1 MLRRLSLSLFV
12 LLFALTFVTASQAQN
27 AIPTPDEFLGY
38 TLGERFTPH
47 ARILD
52 YFHMLT
58 TRSNLITMQQFGE
71 TYEHRPLMLAVITSA
86 KNRAALESIR
96 ANVAALTDPNA
107 TTQARANEIA
117 KSTPAIAWLAFGV
130 HGNESSSAEVS
141 MEVAHTLLTDPNSAA
156 LLENLVVL
164 IDPLLNPDGRE
175 RYVQWFIRT
184 RGEEAVPNPDAFE
197 HNEPWPGGRFNHY
210 LIDMN
215 RDWAWSSQR
224 EVRARVA
231 EYQKWNPQVFVDF
244 HEMGYQSSYF
254 FPPDARPVNANL
266 PKDVDT
272 WLEKFGRADAEA
284 FTKKGWTFFTGEEFD
299 LFYPGY
305 GDSWPSLH
313 GAIGMTYEVA
323 GHSRAGSAIT
333 RDDGTVYTLADR
345 IARHYTTAM
354 ATLRTASE
362 NREGL
367 LQYTYEMMRKQVA
380 SGQNTYLLQPDS
392 PNFRPLI
399 EMLQRQSI
407 AMSQLASPVTIKAAR
422 IDSDAADTHIFPAG
436 TVVVSTRQPLGGLAQ
451 TLLER
456 SPVFTKGYVEEQ
468 QKRTHADE
476 PDEFYDLTSWS
487 LPLAMN
493 VETFVVTT
501 PVAADVKP
509 YVKSAPAA
517 FRPASYGYLVDGLD
531 ANLYRLAGALLR
543 NAVNFSVS
551 DDEVSFGDR
560 TYARGSLIVL
570 KGNNKSDLDATLE
583 RVAREIGAGIVPLE
597 SGWTGGTAFGS
608 ERIHFVRDPK
618 IGLVGGNGTVA
629 TSYGMLWHTLDVDTP
644 IPHADLALE
653 SLRRI
658 DFSHYRVLV
667 LPDGDY
673 GRLDKNTTARLQA
686 WVKAGGTLVGVKG
699 ASSFLRDKDVELSK
713 LKVWEAPKK
722 KDKEGEKD
730 DDKPAT
736 DERYNEYRVPGAAFR
751 TDMSA
756 RSYLTFGVPRAPMV
770 LIEGTAAYQ
779 PVSHKVDNILTI
791 DAKSPLASG
800 VAWPES
806 IDRLKGS
813 PYLISEPYG
822 DGQVITFADEPNF
835 RLFWRGTLPL
845 FLNAVLYSPSFPRD
859 GI

>member
-1 MLRRLSLSLFV
+1 MMRRLFLCVFV
-12 LLFALTFVTASQAQN
+12 LLLAATSQAQT

-38 TLGERFTPH
+38 TLGDRFTPH

-52 YFHMLT
+52 YFRLLT

-71 TYEHRPLMLAVITSA
+71 TYEHRPLMLAVITSP
-86 KNRAALESIR
+86 KNRAALDSIR

-107 TTQARANEIA
+107 TTQTRANEIA

-141 MEVAHTLLTDPNSAA
+141 MEVAHTLLTDPNSAP
-156 LLENLVVL
+156 LLDNLVVL

-175 RYVQWFIRT
+175 RYISWFVRT
-184 RGEEAVPNPDAFE
+184 RGEEADPNPDAFE

-215 RDWAWSSQR
+215 RDWAWSSQA

-231 EYQKWNPQVFVDF
+231 EYRKWNPQVFVDF

-333 RDDGTVYTLADR
+333 RDDTTVYTLADR

-380 SGQNTYLLQPDS
+380 SGANVYLLQPDS

-407 AMSQLASPVTIKAAR
+407 AMSQLSAPLTIKASR
-422 IDSDAADTHIFPAG
+422 IDSDASDTHLFPTG
-436 TVVVSTRQPLGGLAQ
+436 TVVINTRQPLGGLAQ

-468 QKRTHADE
+468 QKRAHADE

-493 VETFVVTT
+493 VDTYVTT
-501 PVAADVKP
+501 APITAEMHPYAAAAQP
-509 YVKSAPAA
+509 A
-517 FRPASYGYLVDGLD
+517 FRTARYGYVIDGSD
-531 ANLYRLAGALLR
+531 PNVYRAAGRMLR
-543 NAVNFSVS
+543 DGIRFNVSEDVINVNDHNF
-551 DDEVSFGDR
+551 
-560 TYARGSLIVL
+560 ARGSVVVL
-570 KGNNKSDLDATLE
+570 KGNNKSDLDASLE
-583 RVAREIGAGIVPLE
+583 RVIRDSGAAITPID
-597 SGWTGGTAFGS
+597 SGWTGATSFGS
-608 ERIHFVRDPK
+608 SKIHFIKDPR
-618 IGLVGGNGTVA
+618 IALVGGPRVNP

-644 IPHADLALE
+644 LPHTNLSVE
-653 SLRRI
+653 SLRNTDLSKYGVI
-658 DFSHYRVLV
+658 V
-667 LPDGDY
+667 LPDGEY
-673 GRLDKNTTARLQA
+673 GDRFGKNAEKLKSWLTS
-686 WVKAGGTLVGVKG
+686 GGTLVVIKG
-699 ASSFLRDKDVELSK
+699 ASSFLREKDVEISK
-713 LKVWEAPKK
+713 LKPWEAPKK
-722 KDKEGEKD
+722 KD
-730 DDKPAT
+730 DDKDKSPST
-736 DERYNEYRVPGAAFR
+736 PELYNDYRVPGATFR
-751 TDMSA
+751 TAMND
-756 RSYLTFGVPRAPMV
+756 RSYLTFGVPRSPNV
-770 LIEGTAAYQ
+770 LIEGSAAFL
-779 PVSHKVDNILTI
+779 PVSHAVDNIVTI
-791 DAKSPLASG
+791 TKEKPLVAG
-800 VAWPES
+800 VAWNES

-813 PYLISEPYG
+813 IYLVSEPYG
-822 DGQVITFADEPNF
+822 RGQVITFADEPHF

-859 GI
+859 

>member
-1 MLRRLSLSLFV
+1 MMRRLSLCVFV
-12 LLFALTFVTASQAQN
+12 LLVAVASHAQT
-27 AIPTPDEFLGY
+27 AIPAPDEFLGY
-38 TLGERFTPH
+38 KLGDRFTPH

-52 YFHMLT
+52 YFHLLT

-71 TYEHRPLMLAVITSA
+71 TYEHRPLMLAVITSP
-86 KNRAALESIR
+86 KNRAALDSIR

-107 TTQARANEIA
+107 TTQTRANEIA

-141 MEVAHTLLTDPNSAA
+141 MDVAHTLLTDPNSAP
-156 LLENLVVL
+156 LLDNLVVI

-175 RYVQWFIRT
+175 RYISWFVRT
-184 RGEEAVPNPDAFE
+184 RGEEADPNPDAFE

-231 EYQKWNPQVFVDF
+231 EYTKWNPQVFVDF

-333 RDDGTVYTLADR
+333 RDDATVYTLADR

-367 LQYTYEMMRKQVA
+367 LQYTYEMMRKQVT

-407 AMSQLASPVTIKAAR
+407 AMSQLTAPLTIKASR
-422 IDSDAADTHIFPAG
+422 IDSDAADTHLFPAG
-436 TVVVSTRQPLGGLAQ
+436 TVVINTRQPLGGLAQ

-456 SPVFTKGYVEEQ
+456 SPVFSKGYVEEQ
-468 QKRTHADE
+468 QKRAHADE

-493 VETFVVTT
+493 VDTYVTT
-501 PVAADVKP
+501 LPVTAELHP
-509 YVKSAPAA
+509 YAAPAQPA
-517 FRPASYGYLVDGLD
+517 FHAARYGYVIDGGD
-531 ANLYRLAGALLR
+531 PNVYRAAGRLLR
-543 NAVNFSVS
+543 DGIRFNVSEDVVNVN
-551 DDEVSFGDR
+551 DR
-560 TYARGSLIVL
+560 NFARGSVVVL
-570 KGNNKSDLDATLE
+570 KGNNKSDLDASLE
-583 RVAREIGAGIVPLE
+583 KVIRDTGAAITPID
-597 SGWTGGTAFGS
+597 SGWTGATSFGS
-608 ERIHFVRDPK
+608 SKIHFIKDPR
-618 IGLVGGNGTVA
+618 IALVGGPRVNS

-644 IPHADLALE
+644 LPHSNLSAE
-653 SLRRI
+653 SLRNVDLSKYGVI
-658 DFSHYRVLV
+658 V

-673 GRLDKNTTARLQA
+673 GDRFGKNAEKLKS
-686 WVKAGGTLVGVKG
+686 WLNAGGTLVVIKG
-699 ASSFLRDKDVELSK
+699 ASSFLREKDVDISK
-713 LKVWEAPKK
+713 LKPWEAPKK
-722 KDKEGEKD
+722 KD
-730 DDKPAT
+730 DDKDKTPAT
-736 DERYNEYRVPGAAFR
+736 PELYNDYRVPGATFR
-751 TDMSA
+751 TTMND
-756 RSYLTFGVPRAPMV
+756 RSYLTFGVPRSPNV
-770 LIEGTAAYQ
+770 LIEGSAAFL
-779 PVSHKVDNILTI
+779 PVSHAVDNIVTI
-791 DAKSPLASG
+791 TKEKPLVAG
-800 VAWPES
+800 VAWNES

-813 PYLISEPYG
+813 IYLVSEPYG
-822 DGQVITFADEPNF
+822 RGQVITFADDPHF

-845 FLNAVLYSPSFPRD
+845 FLNAVLYSPSFPRL
-859 GI
+859 

>member
-1 MLRRLSLSLFV
+1 M
-12 LLFALTFVTASQAQN
+12 FAIASQAQT

-38 TLGERFTPH
+38 TLGDRFTPH

-52 YFHMLT
+52 YFHLLT

-71 TYEHRPLMLAVITSA
+71 TYEHRPLMLAVITSP
-86 KNRAALESIR
+86 KNRAALDSIR

-107 TTQARANEIA
+107 TTQTRANEIA

-141 MEVAHTLLTDPNSAA
+141 MEVAHTLLTDPNSAP
-156 LLENLVVL
+156 LLDNLVVL

-175 RYVQWFIRT
+175 RYISWFIRT
-184 RGEEAVPNPDAFE
+184 RGEEPDPNPDAFE

-231 EYQKWNPQVFVDF
+231 EYRKWNPQVFVDF

-323 GHSRAGSAIT
+323 GHSRAGSAIM
-333 RDDGTVYTLADR
+333 RDDTTVYTLADR

-380 SGQNTYLLQPDS
+380 SGSNVYLLQPDS

-399 EMLQRQSI
+399 EMLERQSI
-407 AMSQLASPVTIKAAR
+407 AMSQLSAPMTIKASR
-422 IDSDAADTHIFPAG
+422 IDSDTADTHLFPTG
-436 TVVVSTRQPLGGLAQ
+436 TVVINTRQPLGGLAQ

-468 QKRTHADE
+468 QKRAHADE

-493 VETFVVTT
+493 VDTYVTT
-501 PVAADVKP
+501 APITGETHPYAAAAQP
-509 YVKSAPAA
+509 A
-517 FRPASYGYLVDGLD
+517 FRAARYGYVIDGGD
-531 ANLYRLAGALLR
+531 PNVYRAAGRMLHDSIR
-543 NAVNFSVS
+543 FNVSEDVINVNDHNF
-551 DDEVSFGDR
+551 
-560 TYARGSLIVL
+560 ARGSVVVL
-570 KGNNKSDLDATLE
+570 KGNNKSDLDASLE
-583 RVAREIGAGIVPLE
+583 RVIRDTGAVITPID
-597 SGWTGGTAFGS
+597 SGWTGATSFGS
-608 ERIHFVRDPK
+608 SKIHFIKDPR
-618 IGLVGGNGTVA
+618 IALVGGPRVSA

-644 IPHADLALE
+644 LPHTNLSVE
-653 SLRRI
+653 SLRNTDLSKYGVI
-658 DFSHYRVLV
+658 V
-667 LPDGDY
+667 LPDGEY
-673 GRLDKNTTARLQA
+673 GDRFGKNAEKLKS
-686 WVKAGGTLVGVKG
+686 WLNGGGTLVVIKG
-699 ASSFLRDKDVELSK
+699 ASSFLREKDVEISK
-713 LKVWEAPKK
+713 LKPWEAPKK
-722 KDKEGEKD
+722 KD
-730 DDKPAT
+730 DDKDKSPST
-736 DERYNEYRVPGAAFR
+736 PELYNDYRVPGATFR
-751 TDMSA
+751 TAMND
-756 RSYLTFGVPRAPMV
+756 RSYLTFGVPRSPNV
-770 LIEGTAAYQ
+770 LIEGSAAFL
-779 PVSHKVDNILTI
+779 PVSHAVDNIVTI
-791 DAKSPLASG
+791 TKEKPLVAG
-800 VAWPES
+800 VAWNES

-813 PYLISEPYG
+813 IYLVSEPYG
-822 DGQVITFADEPNF
+822 RGQVITFADEPHF

-845 FLNAVLYSPSFPRD
+845 FLNAVLYSQSFPRD
-859 GI
+859 

>member
-1 MLRRLSLSLFV
+1 MRRLSLCVFVLFV
-12 LLFALTFVTASQAQN
+12 AAVSQAQT
-27 AIPTPDEFLGY
+27 AIPSPDEFLGY
-38 TLGERFTPH
+38 KLGDRFTPH

-52 YFHMLT
+52 YFRLLT

-71 TYEHRPLMLAVITSA
+71 TYEHRPLMLAVITSP
-86 KNRAALESIR
+86 KNRAALDSIR

-141 MEVAHTLLTDPNSAA
+141 MDVAHTLLTDPNSAP
-156 LLENLVVL
+156 LLDNLVVL

-175 RYVQWFIRT
+175 RYIQWFIRT
-184 RGEEAVPNPDAFE
+184 RGEEADPNPDAFE

-224 EVRARVA
+224 EVQARVA
-231 EYQKWNPQVFVDF
+231 EYRKWNPQVFVDF

-333 RDDGTVYTLADR
+333 RDDGTIFTLADR

-367 LQYTYEMMRKQVA
+367 LQYTYEMMRKQVT
-380 SGQNTYLLQPDS
+380 SGSNTYLLQPDS

-407 AMSQLASPVTIKAAR
+407 AMSQLGAPVTIKASR
-422 IDSDAADTHIFPAG
+422 IDSDATDTHLFTAG
-436 TVVVSTRQPLGGLAQ
+436 TVVINTRQPLGGLAQ

-468 QKRTHADE
+468 QKRAHADE

-493 VETFVVTT
+493 VDTYVTT
-501 PVAADVKP
+501 LPVTGDMHP
-509 YVKSAPAA
+509 YAPAPQPA
-517 FRPASYGYLVDGLD
+517 FRAARYGYIIDGGD
-531 ANLYRLAGALLR
+531 PNVYRAAGRMLR
-543 NAVNFSVS
+543 DGIRFNVSEDVVSVN
-551 DDEVSFGDR
+551 DR
-560 TYARGSLIVL
+560 NFARGSVVVL
-570 KGNNKSDLDATLE
+570 KGNNKPDLDASLE
-583 RVAREIGAGIVPLE
+583 KVIRDTAATITPID
-597 SGWTGGTAFGS
+597 SGWTGATSFGS
-608 ERIHFVRDPK
+608 SKVHFIKDPRIAL
-618 IGLVGGNGTVA
+618 IGGPRVNA

-644 IPHADLALE
+644 LPHSNVSAE
-653 SLRRI
+653 SLRNVDLSKYGVI
-658 DFSHYRVLV
+658 V

-673 GRLDKNTTARLQA
+673 GDRFGKNAEKLKA
-686 WVKAGGTLVGVKG
+686 WLNAGGTLVVIKG
-699 ASSFLRDKDVELSK
+699 ASSFLREKDVDISK
-713 LKVWEAPKK
+713 LKPWEAPKK
-722 KDKEGEKD
+722 KD
-730 DDKPAT
+730 DDKDKSPSAP
-736 DERYNEYRVPGAAFR
+736 ELYNDYRVPGATFR
-751 TDMSA
+751 TVMND
-756 RSYLTFGVPRAPMV
+756 RSYLTFGVPRNPYV
-770 LIEGTAAYQ
+770 LIEGSAAFL
-779 PVSHKVDNILTI
+779 PVSHAVDNIVTI
-791 DAKSPLASG
+791 TKEKPLVAG
-800 VAWPES
+800 VAWNES

-813 PYLISEPYG
+813 IYLVSEPYG
-822 DGQVITFADEPNF
+822 RGQVITFADDPHF

-859 GI
+859 

>member
-1 MLRRLSLSLFV
+1 MMRRLSLFVFVLFV
-12 LLFALTFVTASQAQN
+12 AAASQAQT
-27 AIPTPDEFLGY
+27 AVPAPDDFLGY
-38 TLGERFTPH
+38 KLGDRFTPH

-52 YFHMLT
+52 YFHLLT

-71 TYEHRPLMLAVITSA
+71 TYEHRPLMLAVITSP
-86 KNRAALESIR
+86 KNRAALDSIR

-107 TTQARANEIA
+107 TSQARANEIA

-141 MEVAHTLLTDPNSAA
+141 MEVAHTLLTDPNSAP
-156 LLENLVVL
+156 LLDNLVVL

-175 RYVQWFIRT
+175 RYISWFVRT
-184 RGEEAVPNPDAFE
+184 RGEEADPNPDAFE

-231 EYQKWNPQVFVDF
+231 EYAKWNPQVFVDF

-284 FTKKGWTFFTGEEFD
+284 FTRKGWTFFTGEEFD

-367 LQYTYEMMRKQVA
+367 LQYTYEMMRKQLA

-407 AMSQLASPVTIKAAR
+407 AMSQLGAPLTIKASR
-422 IDSDAADTHIFPAG
+422 IDSDAADTHVFPAG
-436 TVVVSTRQPLGGLAQ
+436 TVVINTRQPLGGLAQ

-456 SPVFTKGYVEEQ
+456 SPVFSKGYVEEQ
-468 QKRTHADE
+468 QKRAHADE

-493 VETFVVTT
+493 VDTYVTT
-501 PVAADVKP
+501 LPVTGEMHPYAPPLQPPFRAA
-509 YVKSAPAA
+509 
-517 FRPASYGYLVDGLD
+517 RYGYIIDGGD
-531 ANLYRLAGALLR
+531 PNVYRAAGRMLR
-543 NAVNFSVS
+543 DGIHFNVSEDVVSVNDHNF
-551 DDEVSFGDR
+551 
-560 TYARGSLIVL
+560 ARGSVVVL
-570 KGNNKSDLDATLE
+570 KGNNKSDLDASLGNVI
-583 RVAREIGAGIVPLE
+583 RDSGAAITPID
-597 SGWTGGTAFGS
+597 SGWTGATSFGS
-608 ERIHFVRDPK
+608 SKIHFVKDPR
-618 IGLVGGNGTVA
+618 IALVGGPRVNA
-629 TSYGMLWHTLDVDTP
+629 TSFGMLWHTLDVDTP
-644 IPHADLALE
+644 LPHTNLSTE
-653 SLRRI
+653 SLRNTDLSKYGVI
-658 DFSHYRVLV
+658 V

-673 GRLDKNTTARLQA
+673 GDRFGKNAEKLKA
-686 WVKAGGTLVGVKG
+686 WLNTGGTLVVIKG
-699 ASSFLRDKDVELSK
+699 ASSFLREKDVDISK
-713 LKVWEAPKK
+713 LKPWEAPKK
-722 KDKEGEKD
+722 KD
-730 DDKPAT
+730 DDKEKSPAAP
-736 DERYNEYRVPGAAFR
+736 ELYNDYRVPGATFR
-751 TDMSA
+751 TVMND
-756 RSYLTFGVPRAPMV
+756 RSYLTFGVPRSPNV
-770 LIEGTAAYQ
+770 LIEGSAAFL
-779 PVSHKVDNILTI
+779 PVSHAVDNIVTI
-791 DAKSPLASG
+791 TKEKPLVAG
-800 VAWPES
+800 VAWNES
-806 IDRLKGS
+806 LDRLKGS
-813 PYLISEPYG
+813 IYLVSEPYG
-822 DGQVITFADEPNF
+822 RGQVITFADDPHF

-859 GI
+859 

>member
-1 MLRRLSLSLFV
+1 MTRRLSLCVFV
-12 LLFALTFVTASQAQN
+12 LLFAAASQAQT

-38 TLGERFTPH
+38 TLGDRFTPH

-52 YFHMLT
+52 YFHLLT

-71 TYEHRPLMLAVITSA
+71 TYEHRPLMLAVITSP
-86 KNRAALESIR
+86 KNRAALDSIR

-107 TTQARANEIA
+107 TTQTRANEIA

-141 MEVAHTLLTDPNSAA
+141 MEVAHTLLTDPNSAP
-156 LLENLVVL
+156 LLDNLVVL

-175 RYVQWFIRT
+175 RYIQWFIRT
-184 RGEEAVPNPDAFE
+184 RGEEADPNPDAFE

-215 RDWAWSSQR
+215 RDWAWSSQA

-231 EYQKWNPQVFVDF
+231 EYRKWNPQVFVDF

-272 WLEKFGRADAEA
+272 WLEKFGRADAES

-323 GHSRAGSAIT
+323 GHSRGGSAIS

-380 SGQNTYLLQPDS
+380 SGLNTYLLQPDS

-407 AMSQLASPVTIKAAR
+407 AMSQLGSPLTVKASR
-422 IDSDAADTHIFPAG
+422 IDSDTADTHLFPAG
-436 TVVVSTRQPLGGLAQ
+436 TVVINTRQPLGGLAQ

-468 QKRTHADE
+468 QKRAHADE

-493 VETFVVTT
+493 VDTYVTT
-501 PVAADVKP
+501 AAVTGEMHP
-509 YVKSAPAA
+509 YAPPAQPA
-517 FRPASYGYLVDGLD
+517 FRAARYGYIIDGSDPNAYRAAGRMLHD
-531 ANLYRLAGALLR
+531 AIHFNVSEDVVSVNDR
-543 NAVNFSVS
+543 NF
-551 DDEVSFGDR
+551 
-560 TYARGSLIVL
+560 ARGSVVVL
-570 KGNNKSDLDATLE
+570 KGNNKPDLDASLE
-583 RVAREIGAGIVPLE
+583 RVIRDTGAAITPID
-597 SGWTGGTAFGS
+597 SGWTGATSFGS
-608 ERIHFVRDPK
+608 SKIHFIKDPR
-618 IGLVGGNGTVA
+618 IALVGGPRVNP

-644 IPHADLALE
+644 LPHSNLSVE
-653 SLRRI
+653 SLRNTDLSKYGVI
-658 DFSHYRVLV
+658 V

-673 GRLDKNTTARLQA
+673 GDRFGKNAEKLKS
-686 WVKAGGTLVGVKG
+686 WLNSGGTLVAIKG
-699 ASSFLRDKDVELSK
+699 ASTFLREKDVEISK
-713 LKVWEAPKK
+713 LKPWEAPKK
-722 KDKEGEKD
+722 KD
-730 DDKPAT
+730 DDKDKTPAVP
-736 DERYNEYRVPGAAFR
+736 ELYNDYRVPGATFR
-751 TDMSA
+751 TVMND
-756 RSYLTFGVPRAPMV
+756 RSYLTFGVPRNPYV
-770 LIEGTAAYQ
+770 LIEGSAAFL
-779 PVSHKVDNILTI
+779 PVSHAVDNIVTI
-791 DAKSPLASG
+791 TKEKPLVAG
-800 VAWPES
+800 VAWNES

-813 PYLISEPYG
+813 IYLVSEPYG
-822 DGQVITFADEPNF
+822 KGQVITFADDPHF

-859 GI
+859 

>member
-1 MLRRLSLSLFV
+1 MMRRLSLCVFV
-12 LLFALTFVTASQAQN
+12 IFVALGVISTSQAQT
-27 AIPTPDEFLGY
+27 AIPSPDEFLGY
-38 TLGERFTPH
+38 TLGDRFTPH

-52 YFHMLT
+52 YFHLLT

-71 TYEHRPLMLAVITSA
+71 TYEHRPLMLAVITSP
-86 KNRAALESIR
+86 KNRAALDSIR
-96 ANVAALTDPNA
+96 ADVAALTDPNA
-107 TTQARANEIA
+107 TTQTRANEIA

-141 MEVAHTLLTDPNSAA
+141 MEVAHTLLTDPNSAP
-156 LLENLVVL
+156 LLDNLVVL

-175 RYVQWFIRT
+175 RYIQWFIRT
-184 RGEEAVPNPDAFE
+184 RGEEADPNPDAFE

-231 EYQKWNPQVFVDF
+231 EYRKWNPQVFVDF

-323 GHSRAGSAIT
+323 GHSRAGSAIS

-367 LQYTYEMMRKQVA
+367 LQYTFEMMRKQVA
-380 SGQNTYLLQPDS
+380 SGSNVYLLQPDS

-399 EMLQRQSI
+399 DILQRQSI
-407 AMSQLASPVTIKAAR
+407 AMSQLSAPLTIKASR
-422 IDSDAADTHIFPAG
+422 IDSDAVDTHLFPAN
-436 TVVVSTRQPLGGLAQ
+436 TVVINTRQPLGGLAQ

-468 QKRTHADE
+468 QKRAHADE

-493 VETFVVTT
+493 VDTYVTT
-501 PVAADVKP
+501 APITGELRPYAPPSQPALHAA
-509 YVKSAPAA
+509 
-517 FRPASYGYLVDGLD
+517 RYGYVIDGSDPNVYRAAGRMLRD
-531 ANLYRLAGALLR
+531 AIRFNVSEDVI
-543 NAVNFSVS
+543 NVN
-551 DDEVSFGDR
+551 DR
-560 TYARGSLIVL
+560 MFARGSVVVL
-570 KGNNKSDLDATLE
+570 KGNNKPDLDASLE
-583 RVAREIGAGIVPLE
+583 RVIRDTGAAITPID
-597 SGWTGGTAFGS
+597 SGWTGATSFGS
-608 ERIHFVRDPK
+608 SKIHFIKDPR
-618 IGLVGGNGTVA
+618 IALVGGPRVSA

-644 IPHADLALE
+644 LPHTILSTE
-653 SLRRI
+653 SLRNVDLSKYGVI
-658 DFSHYRVLV
+658 V

-673 GRLDKNTTARLQA
+673 GDRFGKNAEKLKS
-686 WVKAGGTLVGVKG
+686 WLNGGGTLVVIKG
-699 ASSFLRDKDVELSK
+699 ASSFLREKDVDISK
-713 LKVWEAPKK
+713 LKPWEAPKK
-722 KDKEGEKD
+722 KD
-730 DDKPAT
+730 DDKDKSPSAP
-736 DERYNEYRVPGAAFR
+736 ELYNDYRVPGATFR
-751 TDMSA
+751 TTMND
-756 RSYLTFGVPRAPMV
+756 RSYLTFGVPRCPNV
-770 LIEGTAAYQ
+770 LIEGSAAFL
-779 PVSHKVDNILTI
+779 PVSHAVDNIVTI
-791 DAKSPLASG
+791 TKDKPLVAG
-800 VAWPES
+800 VAWNES

-813 PYLISEPYG
+813 IYLVSEPYG
-822 DGQVITFADEPNF
+822 RGQVITFADEPHF

-859 GI
+859 

>member
-1 MLRRLSLSLFV
+1 MMRRLSLCLFV
-12 LLFALTFVTASQAQN
+12 LLFAVASQAQN
-27 AIPTPDEFLGY
+27 AVPTPDEFLGY
-38 TLGERFTPH
+38 TLGARFTPH

-52 YFHMLT
+52 YFRMLT
-58 TRSNLITMQQFGE
+58 TRSNLITLQQFGE
-71 TYEHRPLMLAVITSA
+71 TYEHRPLMLAVITSP
-86 KNRAALESIR
+86 KNSAALDSIR
-96 ANVAALTDPNA
+96 ANIAALTDPNA
-107 TTQARANEIA
+107 TSQARANEIA
-117 KSTPAIAWLAFGV
+117 HATPAVAWLAFGV

-141 MEVAHTLLTDPNSAA
+141 MEVASTLLNDPNSAP
-156 LLENLVVL
+156 LLENLVVI

-184 RGEEAVPNPDAFE
+184 RGEEPDPNPDAYE

-215 RDWAWSSQR
+215 RDWAWTSQS
-224 EVRARVA
+224 EVIARVA
-231 EYQKWNPQVFVDF
+231 EYRKWNPQVFVDF

-399 EMLQRQSI
+399 DMLQRQQI
-407 AMSQLASPVTIKAAR
+407 AMSQLASPLTIKAPR
-422 IDSDAADTHIFPAG
+422 IDSDAAHTHLFPAG
-436 TVVVSTRQPLGGLAQ
+436 TVVISTRQPLGGLAQ

-468 QKRTHADE
+468 QKRAHADE

-493 VETFVVTT
+493 VETWVTTT
-501 PVAADVKP
+501 PVAADLHP
-509 YVKSAPAA
+509 YTTAPAA
-517 FRPASYGYLVDGLD
+517 AFRSARYGYVIDGSDPNVYRAAGRMLRDGLRF
-531 ANLYRLAGALLR
+531 N
-543 NAVNFSVS
+543 VS
-551 DDEVSFGDR
+551 DDVITVNDR
-560 TYARGSLIVL
+560 HFARGSLVVL
-570 KGNNKSDLDATLE
+570 KGNNKPDVDATLE
-583 RVAREIGAGIVPLE
+583 RIAREISIATTPID
-597 SGWTGGTAFGS
+597 SGWTGATSFGS
-608 ERIHFVRDPK
+608 SKIHFVKDPR
-618 IGLVGGNGTVA
+618 IALVGGPRINA
-629 TSYGMLWHTLDVDTP
+629 SSYGMLWHTFDVDTP
-644 IPHADLALE
+644 VPHTLLSVE
-653 SLRRI
+653 SLRNTDLSKYGVI
-658 DFSHYRVLV
+658 V

-673 GRLDKNTTARLQA
+673 GDRFGKNAEKLKTWLNG
-686 WVKAGGTLVGVKG
+686 GGTLVVVKG
-699 ASSFLRDKDVELSK
+699 AGTFLRDKDVDISK
-713 LKVWEAPKK
+713 LKPWEAPKK
-722 KDKEGEKD
+722 KD
-730 DDKPAT
+730 DDKDKEKT
-736 DERYNEYRVPGAAFR
+736 
-751 TDMSA
+751 
-756 RSYLTFGVPRAPMV
+756 
-770 LIEGTAAYQ
+770 
-779 PVSHKVDNILTI
+779 
-791 DAKSPLASG
+791 
-800 VAWPES
+800 
-806 IDRLKGS
+806 
-813 PYLISEPYG
+813 
-822 DGQVITFADEPNF
+822 
-835 RLFWRGTLPL
+835 
-845 FLNAVLYSPSFPRD
+845 
-859 GI
+859 

>member
-1 MLRRLSLSLFV
+1 MRRLSLCLFV
-12 LLFALTFVTASQAQN
+12 LLFAAASQAQN
-27 AIPTPDEFLGY
+27 AVPTPDEFLGY
-38 TLGERFTPH
+38 KLGDRFTPH

-52 YFHMLT
+52 YFRMLA
-58 TRSNLITMQQFGE
+58 TRSNLITLQQFGE
-71 TYEHRPLMLAVITSA
+71 TYEHRPLMLAVITSP
-86 KNRAALESIR
+86 KNRAALDSIR

-107 TTQARANEIA
+107 TSQTKANEIA
-117 KSTPAIAWLAFGV
+117 HTTPAVAWLAFGV

-141 MEVAHTLLTDPNSAA
+141 MEVASTLLNDPNSAP
-156 LLENLVVL
+156 LLENLVVI

-184 RGEEAVPNPDAFE
+184 RGEEPDPNPDAYE

-215 RDWAWSSQR
+215 RDWAWTSQR
-224 EVRARVA
+224 EVIARVA
-231 EYQKWNPQVFVDF
+231 EYRKWNPQVFVDF

-272 WLEKFGRADAEA
+272 WLEKFGRADADA

-305 GDSWPSLH
+305 GDSWPALH

-323 GHSRAGSAIT
+323 GSGRGGSAIS

-345 IARHYTTAM
+345 IDRHYTTAM

-380 SGQNTYLLQPDS
+380 SGLNTYLILPNA

-399 EMLQRQSI
+399 DMLQRQQI
-407 AMSQLASPVTIKAAR
+407 AMSELTAPVTIKASR
-422 IDSDAADTHIFPAG
+422 IESDAADSHLFPAG
-436 TVVVSTRQPLGGLAQ
+436 TVVISTRQPLGGLAN

-468 QKRTHADE
+468 QKRAHADE

-493 VETFVVTT
+493 VETWVTT
-501 PVAADVKP
+501 TPLTAELRPYAA
-509 YVKSAPAA
+509 APATA
-517 FRPASYGYLVDGLD
+517 FRSARYGYVIDGGD
-531 ANLYRLAGALLR
+531 PNVYRAAGRMLR
-543 NAVNFSVS
+543 DGIRFNVS
-551 DDEVSFGDR
+551 DDVVTVNDR
-560 TYARGSLIVL
+560 NFARGSVVVL
-570 KGNNKSDLDATLE
+570 KGNNKPDVDTALE
-583 RVAREIGAGIVPLE
+583 RVARETNVATTPID
-597 SGWTGGTAFGS
+597 SGWTGATSFGS
-608 ERIHFVRDPK
+608 SKIHFIKDPR
-618 IGLVGGNGTVA
+618 IALVGGPRVSA

-644 IPHADLALE
+644 VPHTLLSVE
-653 SLRRI
+653 SLRNTDLSKYGVI
-658 DFSHYRVLV
+658 V

-673 GRLDKNTTARLQA
+673 GDRFGKNAEKLKS
-686 WVKAGGTLVGVKG
+686 WLNGGGTLVVVKG
-699 ASSFLRDKDVELSK
+699 AGTFLRDKDVDISK
-713 LKVWEAPKK
+713 LKPWEAPKK
-722 KDKEGEKD
+722 KD
-730 DDKPAT
+730 DDKDKEKTP
-736 DERYNEYRVPGAAFR
+736 EMYNDYRVPGATFR
-751 TDMSA
+751 TKMND
-756 RSYLTFGVPRAPMV
+756 RTYLTFGVPRSPNV
-770 LIEGTAAYQ
+770 LIEGSHAFL
-779 PVSHKVDNILTI
+779 PVSHTVDNIVTI
-791 DAKSPLASG
+791 EKEKPLVAG
-800 VAWPES
+800 VAWNES

-813 PYLISEPYG
+813 IYLVSEPYG
-822 DGQVITFADEPNF
+822 RGQVITFADDPHF

-845 FLNAVLYSPSFPRD
+845 FMNAVLYSPSFPRD
-859 GI
+859 

>member
-1 MLRRLSLSLFV
+1 QS
-12 LLFALTFVTASQAQN
+12 
-27 AIPTPDEFLGY
+27 
-38 TLGERFTPH
+38 RF
-47 ARILD
+47 
-52 YFHMLT
+52 
-58 TRSNLITMQQFGE
+58 
-71 TYEHRPLMLAVITSA
+71 
-86 KNRAALESIR
+86 
-96 ANVAALTDPNA
+96 
-107 TTQARANEIA
+107 
-117 KSTPAIAWLAFGV
+117 
-130 HGNESSSAEVS
+130 
-141 MEVAHTLLTDPNSAA
+141 
-156 LLENLVVL
+156 
-164 IDPLLNPDGRE
+164 
-175 RYVQWFIRT
+175 
-184 RGEEAVPNPDAFE
+184 
-197 HNEPWPGGRFNHY
+197 NEPWPGGRFNHY

-231 EYQKWNPQVFVDF
+231 EYTKWNPQVFVDF

-407 AMSQLASPVTIKAAR
+407 AMSQLSSSVTIKASR
-422 IDSDAADTHIFPAG
+422 IDSDTADTHLFPAG
-436 TVVVSTRQPLGGLAQ
+436 TVVINTRQPLGGLAQ

-468 QKRTHADE
+468 QKRAHADE

-493 VETFVVTT
+493 VDTYVTAL
-501 PVAADVKP
+501 PVTGEMHPYAAP
-509 YVKSAPAA
+509 PQPPFRAA
-517 FRPASYGYLVDGLD
+517 RYGYIIDGGD
-531 ANLYRLAGALLR
+531 PNVYRAAGRMLR
-543 NAVNFSVS
+543 DSIRFNVSEDVVSVN
-551 DDEVSFGDR
+551 DR
-560 TYARGSLIVL
+560 NFARGSVVVL
-570 KGNNKSDLDATLE
+570 KGNNKSDLDASLE
-583 RVAREIGAGIVPLE
+583 KVIHDSGAAITPID
-597 SGWTGGTAFGS
+597 SGWTGATSFGS
-608 ERIHFVRDPK
+608 SKIHFIKDPR
-618 IGLVGGNGTVA
+618 IALVGGPRVSP

-644 IPHADLALE
+644 LPHTNLSTE
-653 SLRRI
+653 SLRNVDLSKYGVI
-658 DFSHYRVLV
+658 V

-673 GRLDKNTTARLQA
+673 GDRFGKNAEKLKS
-686 WVKAGGTLVGVKG
+686 WLNGGGTLVVVKG
-699 ASSFLRDKDVELSK
+699 ASSFLREKDVDISK
-713 LKVWEAPKK
+713 LKPWEAPKK
-722 KDKEGEKD
+722 KD
-730 DDKPAT
+730 DDKDKTPAAP
-736 DERYNEYRVPGAAFR
+736 ELYNDYRVPGATFR
-751 TDMSA
+751 TVMND
-756 RSYLTFGVPRAPMV
+756 RSYLTFGVPRNPYV
-770 LIEGTAAYQ
+770 LIEGSAAFL
-779 PVSHKVDNILTI
+779 PVSHGVDNIVTI
-791 DAKSPLASG
+791 TKEKPLVAG
-800 VAWPES
+800 VAWNES

-813 PYLISEPYG
+813 IYLVSEPYG
-822 DGQVITFADEPNF
+822 RGQVITFADDPHF

-859 GI
+859 

>member
-1 MLRRLSLSLFV
+1 MMRRLSLCLFV
-12 LLFALTFVTASQAQN
+12 LTVALVSASASQAQT

-38 TLGERFTPH
+38 KLGDRFTPH

-52 YFHMLT
+52 YFHLLT
-58 TRSNLITMQQFGE
+58 TRSNLITMQPFGE
-71 TYEHRPLMLAVITSA
+71 TYEHRPLMLAVITSP
-86 KNRAALESIR
+86 KNRAALDSIR

-117 KSTPAIAWLAFGV
+117 KGTPAIAWLAFGV

-141 MEVAHTLLTDPNSAA
+141 MAVAHTLLTDPSSAP
-156 LLENLVVL
+156 LLDNLVVL

-175 RYVQWFIRT
+175 RYISWFVRT
-184 RGEEAVPNPDAFE
+184 RGEEADPNPDAFE

-231 EYQKWNPQVFVDF
+231 EYTKWNPQVFVDF

-333 RDDGTVYTLADR
+333 RDDATVYTLADR

-367 LQYTYEMMRKQVA
+367 LQYTYEMMRKQVT

-407 AMSQLASPVTIKAAR
+407 AMAQLASSLSIKASR
-422 IDSDAADTHIFPAG
+422 IDSDAVDTHLFPAG
-436 TVVVSTRQPLGGLAQ
+436 TVVINTRQPLGGLAQ

-468 QKRTHADE
+468 QKRAHADE

-493 VETFVVTT
+493 VDTYVTT
-501 PVAADVKP
+501 LPVTGEMHP
-509 YVKSAPAA
+509 YAAPAPPA
-517 FRPASYGYLVDGLD
+517 FRAARYGYIIDGGD
-531 ANLYRLAGALLR
+531 PNVYRAAGRMLR
-543 NAVNFSVS
+543 DGIRFNVSEDVVSVN
-551 DDEVSFGDR
+551 DR
-560 TYARGSLIVL
+560 NFARGSVVVL
-570 KGNNKSDLDATLE
+570 KGNNKPDLDALLE
-583 RVAREIGAGIVPLE
+583 KTIRETGAAITPID
-597 SGWTGGTAFGS
+597 SGWTGATSFGS
-608 ERIHFVRDPK
+608 SKIHFIKDPR
-618 IGLVGGNGTVA
+618 IALVGGPRVNA

-644 IPHADLALE
+644 LPHSNLSVE
-653 SLRRI
+653 SLRNTDLSKYGVI
-658 DFSHYRVLV
+658 V

-673 GRLDKNTTARLQA
+673 GDRFGKNAEKLKS
-686 WVKAGGTLVGVKG
+686 WLNGGGTLVVIKG
-699 ASSFLRDKDVELSK
+699 ASGFLREKDVDISK
-713 LKVWEAPKK
+713 LKPWEAPKK
-722 KDKEGEKD
+722 KD
-730 DDKPAT
+730 DDKDKTPAAP
-736 DERYNEYRVPGAAFR
+736 ELYNDYRVPGATFR
-751 TDMSA
+751 TVMND
-756 RSYLTFGVPRAPMV
+756 RSYLTFGVPRSPNV
-770 LIEGTAAYQ
+770 LIEGSAAFL
-779 PVSHKVDNILTI
+779 PVSHAVDNIVTI
-791 DAKSPLASG
+791 TKEKPLVAG
-800 VAWPES
+800 VAWNES
-806 IDRLKGS
+806 LDRLKGS
-813 PYLISEPYG
+813 IYLVSEPYG
-822 DGQVITFADEPNF
+822 RGQVITFADDPHF

-845 FLNAVLYSPSFPRD
+845 FLNAVLYSPSFPRE
-859 GI
+859 

>member
-1 MLRRLSLSLFV
+1 MMRRLSLCVFVLFV
-12 LLFALTFVTASQAQN
+12 ALGVVSTSQAQT
-27 AIPTPDEFLGY
+27 AIPAPDEFLGY
-38 TLGERFTPH
+38 KLGDRFPPH

-52 YFHMLT
+52 YFHLLT

-71 TYEHRPLMLAVITSA
+71 TYEHRPLMLAVITSP
-86 KNRAALESIR
+86 KNRAALDSIR

-117 KSTPAIAWLAFGV
+117 KSTPAIARLAFGV

-141 MEVAHTLLTDPNSAA
+141 MDVAHTLLTDPNSAP
-156 LLENLVVL
+156 LLDNLVVL

-175 RYVQWFIRT
+175 RYISWFVRT
-184 RGEEAVPNPDAFE
+184 RGEEADPNPDAFE

-231 EYQKWNPQVFVDF
+231 EYTKWNPQVFVDF

-323 GHSRAGSAIT
+323 GHSRAGSAIM

-367 LQYTYEMMRKQVA
+367 LQYTYEMMRKQVT
-380 SGQNTYLLQPDS
+380 SGSNTYLLQPDS

-399 EMLQRQSI
+399 EMLQRQSV
-407 AMSQLASPVTIKAAR
+407 AMSQLGAPVTIKASR
-422 IDSDAADTHIFPAG
+422 IDIDAADTHLFPAG
-436 TVVVSTRQPLGGLAQ
+436 TVVINTRQPLGGLAQ

-456 SPVFTKGYVEEQ
+456 SPVFSKGYVEEQ
-468 QKRTHADE
+468 QKRAHADE

-493 VETFVVTT
+493 VDTYVTT
-501 PVAADVKP
+501 LPVTGDMHP
-509 YVKSAPAA
+509 YAPPAQPA
-517 FRPASYGYLVDGLD
+517 FRAARYGYIIDGGD
-531 ANLYRLAGALLR
+531 PNVYRAAGRMLR
-543 NAVNFSVS
+543 DGIRFNVSEDVVSVNDHNF
-551 DDEVSFGDR
+551 
-560 TYARGSLIVL
+560 ARGSVVVL
-570 KGNNKSDLDATLE
+570 KGNNKYDLDASLE
-583 RVAREIGAGIVPLE
+583 KVIRDSGAAITPID
-597 SGWTGGTAFGS
+597 SGWTGATSFGS
-608 ERIHFVRDPK
+608 SKIHFIKDPR
-618 IGLVGGNGTVA
+618 IALVGGPRVSA

-644 IPHADLALE
+644 LPHTNLSTE
-653 SLRRI
+653 SLRNVDLSKYGVI
-658 DFSHYRVLV
+658 V

-673 GRLDKNTTARLQA
+673 GDRFGKNAEKLKS
-686 WVKAGGTLVGVKG
+686 WLNGGGTLVVIKG
-699 ASSFLRDKDVELSK
+699 ASSFLREKDVDISK
-713 LKVWEAPKK
+713 LKPWEAPKK
-722 KDKEGEKD
+722 KD
-730 DDKPAT
+730 DDKDKSPAAP
-736 DERYNEYRVPGAAFR
+736 ELYNDYRVPGATFR
-751 TDMSA
+751 TVMND
-756 RSYLTFGVPRAPMV
+756 RSYLTFGVPRNPYV
-770 LIEGTAAYQ
+770 LIEGSAAFL
-779 PVSHKVDNILTI
+779 PVSHAVDNIVTI
-791 DAKSPLASG
+791 TKEKPLVAG
-800 VAWPES
+800 VAWNES

-813 PYLISEPYG
+813 IYLVSEPYG
-822 DGQVITFADEPNF
+822 RGQVITFADDPHF

-859 GI
+859 

>member
-1 MLRRLSLSLFV
+1 MRRLFLCVFV
-12 LLFALTFVTASQAQN
+12 LLLAAASQAQT

-38 TLGERFTPH
+38 TLGNRFTPH

-52 YFHMLT
+52 YFHLLT

-71 TYEHRPLMLAVITSA
+71 TYEHRPLILAVITSP
-86 KNRAALESIR
+86 KNRAALDSIR

-141 MEVAHTLLTDPNSAA
+141 MEVAHTLLTDPGSAP
-156 LLENLVVL
+156 LLDNLVVL

-175 RYVQWFIRT
+175 RYISWFIRT
-184 RGEEAVPNPDAFE
+184 RGEEADPNPDAFE

-224 EVRARVA
+224 EVQARVA
-231 EYQKWNPQVFVDF
+231 EYRKWNPQVFVDF

-333 RDDGTVYTLADR
+333 RDDTTVYTLADR

-367 LQYTYEMMRKQVA
+367 LQYTYEMMRKQVT

-407 AMSQLASPVTIKAAR
+407 AMSQLGTALTIKASR
-422 IDSDAADTHIFPAG
+422 IDSDTSDSHLFPAG
-436 TVVVSTRQPLGGLAQ
+436 TVVINTRQPLGGLAQ

-456 SPVFTKGYVEEQ
+456 SPVFSKGYVEEQ
-468 QKRTHADE
+468 QKRAHADE

-493 VETFVVTT
+493 VDTYVTT
-501 PVAADVKP
+501 LPVTGEMHPYAAP
-509 YVKSAPAA
+509 PPPA
-517 FRPASYGYLVDGLD
+517 FRAARYGYIIDGGDPNVYRAAGRMLRD
-531 ANLYRLAGALLR
+531 AIHFNVSEDVVSVNDR
-543 NAVNFSVS
+543 NF
-551 DDEVSFGDR
+551 
-560 TYARGSLIVL
+560 ARGSVVVL
-570 KGNNKSDLDATLE
+570 KGNNKSDLDASLE
-583 RVAREIGAGIVPLE
+583 RIIRDSGAAITPID
-597 SGWTGGTAFGS
+597 SGWTGATSFGS
-608 ERIHFVRDPK
+608 SKIHFIKDPR
-618 IGLVGGNGTVA
+618 IALVGGPRVNA

-644 IPHADLALE
+644 LPHSNLSVE
-653 SLRRI
+653 SLRNTDLSKYGVI
-658 DFSHYRVLV
+658 V

-673 GRLDKNTTARLQA
+673 ADRFGKNAEKLKS
-686 WVKAGGTLVGVKG
+686 WLNSGGTLVVVKG
-699 ASSFLRDKDVELSK
+699 ASSFLREKDVDISK
-713 LKVWEAPKK
+713 LKPWEAPKK
-722 KDKEGEKD
+722 KD
-730 DDKPAT
+730 DDKDKTPAAP
-736 DERYNEYRVPGAAFR
+736 ELYNDYRVPGATFR
-751 TDMSA
+751 TVMND
-756 RSYLTFGVPRAPMV
+756 RSYLTFGVPRNPYV
-770 LIEGTAAYQ
+770 LIEGSAAFL
-779 PVSHKVDNILTI
+779 PVSHAVDNIVTI
-791 DAKSPLASG
+791 TKEKPLVAG
-800 VAWPES
+800 VAWNES
-806 IDRLKGS
+806 LDRLKGS
-813 PYLISEPYG
+813 IYLVSEPYG
-822 DGQVITFADEPNF
+822 RGQVITFADDPHF

-859 GI
+859 

>member
-1 MLRRLSLSLFV
+1 MRRLSLCVFV
-12 LLFALTFVTASQAQN
+12 LLFAIASQAQT

-38 TLGERFTPH
+38 TLGDRFTPH

-52 YFHMLT
+52 YFHLLT

-71 TYEHRPLMLAVITSA
+71 TYEHRPLMLAVITSP
-86 KNRAALESIR
+86 KNRAALDSIR

-107 TTQARANEIA
+107 TTQTRANEIA

-141 MEVAHTLLTDPNSAA
+141 MEVAHTLLTDPNSAP
-156 LLENLVVL
+156 LLDNLVVL

-175 RYVQWFIRT
+175 RYISWFIRT
-184 RGEEAVPNPDAFE
+184 RGEEPDPNPDAFE

-231 EYQKWNPQVFVDF
+231 EYRKWNPQVFVDF

-323 GHSRAGSAIT
+323 GHSRAGSAIM
-333 RDDGTVYTLADR
+333 RDDTTVYTLADR

-380 SGQNTYLLQPDS
+380 SGSNVYLLQPDS

-399 EMLQRQSI
+399 EMLERQSI
-407 AMSQLASPVTIKAAR
+407 AMSQLSAPMTIKASR
-422 IDSDAADTHIFPAG
+422 IDSDTADTHLFPTG
-436 TVVVSTRQPLGGLAQ
+436 TVVINTRQPLGGLAQ

-468 QKRTHADE
+468 QKRAHADE

-493 VETFVVTT
+493 VDTYVTT
-501 PVAADVKP
+501 APITGETHPYAAAAQP
-509 YVKSAPAA
+509 A
-517 FRPASYGYLVDGLD
+517 FRAARYGYVIDGGD
-531 ANLYRLAGALLR
+531 PNVYRAAGRMLHDSIR
-543 NAVNFSVS
+543 FNVSEDVINVNDHNF
-551 DDEVSFGDR
+551 
-560 TYARGSLIVL
+560 ARGSVVVL
-570 KGNNKSDLDATLE
+570 KGNNKSDLDASLE
-583 RVAREIGAGIVPLE
+583 RVIRDTGAVITPID
-597 SGWTGGTAFGS
+597 SGWTGATSFGS
-608 ERIHFVRDPK
+608 SKIHFIKDPR
-618 IGLVGGNGTVA
+618 IALVGGPRVSA

-644 IPHADLALE
+644 LPHTNLSVE
-653 SLRRI
+653 SLRNTDLSKYGVI
-658 DFSHYRVLV
+658 V
-667 LPDGDY
+667 LPDGEY
-673 GRLDKNTTARLQA
+673 GDRFGKNAEKLKS
-686 WVKAGGTLVGVKG
+686 WLNGGGTLVVIKG
-699 ASSFLRDKDVELSK
+699 ASSFLREKDVEISK
-713 LKVWEAPKK
+713 LKPWEAPKK
-722 KDKEGEKD
+722 KD
-730 DDKPAT
+730 DDKDKSPST
-736 DERYNEYRVPGAAFR
+736 PELYNDYRVPGATFR
-751 TDMSA
+751 TAMND
-756 RSYLTFGVPRAPMV
+756 RSYLTFGVPRSPNV
-770 LIEGTAAYQ
+770 LIEGSAAFL
-779 PVSHKVDNILTI
+779 PVSHAVDNIVTI
-791 DAKSPLASG
+791 TKEKPLVAG
-800 VAWPES
+800 VAWNES

-813 PYLISEPYG
+813 IYLVSEPYG
-822 DGQVITFADEPNF
+822 RGQVITFADEPHF

-845 FLNAVLYSPSFPRD
+845 FLNAVLYSQSFPRD
-859 GI
+859 

>member
-1 MLRRLSLSLFV
+1 MMRRLSLCVFVLFV
-12 LLFALTFVTASQAQN
+12 ALASQAQT
-27 AIPTPDEFLGY
+27 AIPASDEFLGY
-38 TLGERFTPH
+38 KLGERFTPH

-52 YFHMLT
+52 YFHLLT

-71 TYEHRPLMLAVITSA
+71 TYEHRPLMLAVITSP
-86 KNRAALESIR
+86 KNRAALDSIR

-107 TTQARANEIA
+107 TTQTRANEIA

-141 MEVAHTLLTDPNSAA
+141 MEVAHTLLTDPNSAP
-156 LLENLVVL
+156 LLDNLVVL

-175 RYVQWFIRT
+175 RYISWFVRT
-184 RGEEAVPNPDAFE
+184 RGEDADPNPDAFE

-210 LIDMN
+210 LVDMN

-224 EVRARVA
+224 EVQARVA
-231 EYQKWNPQVFVDF
+231 EYRKWNPQVFVDF

-266 PKDVDT
+266 PKDVDA

-333 RDDGTVYTLADR
+333 RDDATVYTLADR

-380 SGQNTYLLQPDS
+380 SGLNTYLLQPDS

-399 EMLQRQSI
+399 EMLERQSI
-407 AMSQLASPVTIKAAR
+407 AMSQLGTPLTIKASR
-422 IDSDAADTHIFPAG
+422 IDSDTADTHLFPAG
-436 TVVVSTRQPLGGLAQ
+436 TVVINTRQPLGGLAQ

-468 QKRTHADE
+468 QKRAHADE

-493 VETFVVTT
+493 VDTYVTT
-501 PVAADVKP
+501 LPVTGEMHPYAPPAPPAFHAA
-509 YVKSAPAA
+509 
-517 FRPASYGYLVDGLD
+517 RYGYIIDGSEPNVYRAAGRMLRD
-531 ANLYRLAGALLR
+531 AIHFNVSEDVVS
-543 NAVNFSVS
+543 VNDHNF
-551 DDEVSFGDR
+551 
-560 TYARGSLIVL
+560 ARGSVVVL
-570 KGNNKSDLDATLE
+570 KGNNKSDLDASLE
-583 RVAREIGAGIVPLE
+583 HVIHDTGAAITPID
-597 SGWTGGTAFGS
+597 SGWTGATSFGS
-608 ERIHFVRDPK
+608 SKIHFIKDPR
-618 IGLVGGNGTVA
+618 IALVGGPRVNA

-644 IPHADLALE
+644 LPHSNLSVE
-653 SLRRI
+653 SLRNTDLSKYGVI
-658 DFSHYRVLV
+658 V

-673 GRLDKNTTARLQA
+673 GDRFGKNAEKLKA
-686 WVKAGGTLVGVKG
+686 WLTSGGTLVVIKS
-699 ASSFLRDKDVELSK
+699 ASSFLREKDVEISK
-713 LKVWEAPKK
+713 LKPWEAPKK
-722 KDKEGEKD
+722 KD
-730 DDKPAT
+730 DDKDKTPAT
-736 DERYNEYRVPGAAFR
+736 PELYNDYRVPGATFR
-751 TDMSA
+751 TVMND
-756 RSYLTFGVPRAPMV
+756 RSYLTFGVPRSPNV
-770 LIEGTAAYQ
+770 LIEGSAAFL
-779 PVSHKVDNILTI
+779 PVSHAVDNIVTI
-791 DAKSPLASG
+791 TKEKPLVAG
-800 VAWPES
+800 VAWNES
-806 IDRLKGS
+806 LDRLKGS
-813 PYLISEPYG
+813 IYLVSEPYG
-822 DGQVITFADEPNF
+822 RGQVITFADDPHF

-859 GI
+859 